1 MLCRTS
7 AGRQGLTRFA
17 KATVR
22 GPKRK
27 GQGRQRAWRSAEAN
41 RASRVGQAR
50 QQREIRRSIPLCPPL
65 VERGEINRQSGSGV
79 PYTEVLQ
86 SCKREREQGGG
97 GEGRTI
103 NKLTNMGSLS
113 TASSAT
119 IAISK
124 LSVEHYESG
133 FGIGHASPR
142 LSWRFDGDV
151 KDWTQVSYDVKVD
164 NKTYHVE
171 SEESVLVPWPSLPLK
186 SRQACKVSVRANGTD
201 LSTAWSSLDVEAAYL
216 SPDDWSATVVSCEAQ
231 PKDQPKRP
239 FFVRKTFT
247 LPIKPSKAR
256 VHVTALG
263 LYELVLN
270 GKKVGDHL
278 LAPGWRSYD
287 HYLDCQMFDVGQLL
301 VEGENEIGAWV
312 AEGWYSG
319 RLGFLGEL
327 SISSMGSPSWFADSC
342 SLFDAGGRRDIY
354 GERNGLLAQLEL
366 DGRPFLT
373 TDSTWEWSYG
383 PLLSSELYDGETY
396 DFGLEDRREWAPVE
410 VIDSPKGVL
419 TSSEKPPVRRI
430 EEITVKDI
438 FKSPSCKTLVDFG
451 VNFVGWV
458 RLNRLPSVP
467 AGSKVVLRHAEVLE
481 DGELGVRPLRICK
494 AIDTIILGSATPA
507 TFEPRFTFHGFRY
520 LEVTGFD
527 DLRASD
533 LTGICIHTDMEAT
546 GQFET
551 NHGMVNQLWQN
562 VRRSM
567 KGNFV

>member
-1 MLCRTS
+1 
-7 AGRQGLTRFA
+7 
-17 KATVR
+17 
-22 GPKRK
+22 
-27 GQGRQRAWRSAEAN
+27 
-41 RASRVGQAR
+41 
-50 QQREIRRSIPLCPPL
+50 
-65 VERGEINRQSGSGV
+65 
-79 PYTEVLQ
+79 
-86 SCKREREQGGG
+86 
-97 GEGRTI
+97 
-103 NKLTNMGSLS
+103 MGSLS
-113 TASSAT
+113 TPSSAT
-119 IAISK
+119 ISISK

-133 FGIGHASPR
+133 LGIGHASPR
-142 LSWRFDGDV
+142 LSWRFDGNTE
-151 KDWTQVSYDVKVD
+151 DWTQVSYDVKVD
-164 NKTYHVE
+164 DLTYHVE
-171 SEESVLVPWPSLPLK
+171 SANSVLVPWPSQPLR
-186 SRQACKVSVRANGTD
+186 SREAVTVSVRANGTG

-216 SPDDWSATVVSCEAQ
+216 SPDDWSAKAVSCDVQ
-231 PKDQPKRP
+231 PKDLPKRP
-239 FFVRKTFT
+239 FLVRKTFT
-247 LPIKPSKAR
+247 LPTKPSKAR
-256 VHVTALG
+256 VYVTALG
-263 LYELVLN
+263 LYELILN

-287 HYLDCQMFDVGQLL
+287 HYLDYQTFDVWHLL

-319 RLGFLGEL
+319 RLGFLGGS
-327 SISSMGSPSWFADSC
+327 SIFSKGRPSLFADSC
-342 SLFDAGGRRDIY
+342 PWSDAGGRRDIY
-354 GERNGLLAQLEL
+354 GERNGLVAQLEL

-373 TDSTWEWSYG
+373 TDSAWEWSYG

-396 DFGLEDRREWAPVE
+396 DFGLEDRRKWAPVE
-410 VIDSPKGVL
+410 VIDAPKGVL
-419 TSSEKPPVRRI
+419 TSSEKPPTRRI
-430 EEITVKDI
+430 EEIVVKDV
-438 FKSPSCKTLVDFG
+438 FSSPSGRTLVDFG

-494 AIDTIILGSATPA
+494 ATDTIILGSATPV

-527 DLRASD
+527 DLQAGD

-546 GQFET
+546 GHFET